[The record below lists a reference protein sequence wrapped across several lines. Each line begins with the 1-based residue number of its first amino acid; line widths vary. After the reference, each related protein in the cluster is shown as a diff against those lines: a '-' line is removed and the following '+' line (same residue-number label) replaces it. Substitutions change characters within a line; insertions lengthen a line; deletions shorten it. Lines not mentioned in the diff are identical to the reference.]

1 MQVIYITGRSDYRSG
16 PYTVV
21 FPAGVTQVSFPI
33 QIVNDRTLERN
44 EKFVLTI
51 SQTSLSSGF
60 AVGHPF
66 QATMTIVDDDG
77 K

>member
-1 MQVIYITGRSDYRSG
+1 MQVMYITGRSDYRSG
-16 PYTVV
+16 PYAVV

-33 QIVNDRTLERN
+33 QIVNDRMLERN

-51 SQTSLSSGF
+51 SQTSLPSGF